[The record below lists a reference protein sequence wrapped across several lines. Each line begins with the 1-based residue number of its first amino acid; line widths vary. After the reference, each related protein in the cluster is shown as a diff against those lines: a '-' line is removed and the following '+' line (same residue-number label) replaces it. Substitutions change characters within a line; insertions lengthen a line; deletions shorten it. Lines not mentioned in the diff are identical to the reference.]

1 MLKITLKKSTIG
13 AVPKNLRTVKAL
25 GLNKTGRFVY
35 QEDTPVIRGMIHQV
49 KHLLEVEEVEGV
61 TKVRRRR
68 RFGKLEGAAPA
79 AEAKPAKKEAVKKE
93 SATKEPA
100 KKATAKKAEAPADAE
115 AEAKPKRTRA
125 KKSEEEAK

>member
-1 MLKITLKKSTIG
+1 
-13 AVPKNLRTVKAL
+13 
-25 GLNKTGRFVY
+25 
-35 QEDTPVIRGMIHQV
+35 MIHQV

-79 AEAKPAKKEAVKKE
+79 AEAKPAAKKEA
-93 SATKEPA
+93 
-100 KKATAKKAEAPADAE
+100 APAEAE

>member
-79 AEAKPAKKEAVKKE
+79 AEAKPAAKKE
-93 SATKEPA
+93 
-100 KKATAKKAEAPADAE
+100 TAKKAPAKKEAAPAEAE

>member
-79 AEAKPAKKEAVKKE
+79 AEAKPA
-93 SATKEPA
+93 
-100 KKATAKKAEAPADAE
+100 
-115 AEAKPKRTRA
+115 AKPKRTRA